1 MAEKIMKGGHTLNP
15 RRPYRITRN
24 GAQSGLLVTVHL
36 DSGFKLGDMVLET
49 LLPNGDLLIHRAPP
63 GIEAPAR
70 KATKAQKRA

>member
-1 MAEKIMKGGHTLNP
+1 MAEMRAKGHTLNP

-36 DSGFKLGDMVLET
+36 DAGFKLGDMVLET

-63 GIEAPAR
+63 GLG
-70 KATKAQKRA
+70 ATAKGKTKRAR